1 MRKFQCLL
9 FVLKQSYFLLHN
21 LHDCTFND
29 SFQFFWVFLII
40 SWKGAL
46 LFNGRSFLIEGG
58 HPWGHQLSG
67 GRGIQKNHGMGR
79 CPPTLGNPAFTI
91 TQSRHLLRKNKI
103 MANMCPEIPSESL
116 LLSEFFPNS
125 SYCYQKIHSK
135 QHLVLPNNSNQ
146 YLLLLAK

>member
-1 MRKFQCLL
+1 MRKFQCLS

-46 LFNGRSFLIEGG
+46 LFTGGSFLIEGG
-58 HPWGHQLSG
+58 HPWGASAFMGGG
-67 GRGIQKNHGMGR
+67 GRFK
-79 CPPTLGNPAFTI
+79 
-91 TQSRHLLRKNKI
+91 KI
-103 MANMCPEIPSESL
+103 MGWGAALPLWETLHSQSLKAVYYWERTKLWQTCMCPEIPSESL

-125 SYCYQKIHSK
+125 IYCYQKIHSK
-135 QHLVLPNNSNQ
+135 Q
-146 YLLLLAK
+146 